1 MNSYY
6 HSCRVWALGIISL
19 AVLYACNNN
28 PSTENSTKE
37 IYKVISPVKID
48 THYYNEYAAD
58 LNAVQY
64 VEIRSHI
71 RGFIEKIHIDEG
83 AYVNAGQLLFT
94 IDNRILK
101 QEIEKLQAQLGM
113 AEAELKQAQ
122 IEVNSTKPLVDKKI
136 ISEVELELKRSKV
149 TIAEAK
155 IKEVKADLALAKV
168 NLDYSEI
175 RAPFSGTINR
185 IPNKKGSLV
194 DEGVMLTTLSSTNDV
209 FAYFKVSEAEYLHFQ
224 KRKQAGNYDEV
235 ELILA
240 DNSKYELTGRI
251 ETTETEFDQAS
262 GNIAFRA
269 RFNNPKGLL
278 KNGSNGKVRIKE
290 NVSNALIIPQRST
303 FEIQDKVFVFVADRK
318 GKVTQR
324 EVVIAE
330 RLPHAYVIKEGIT
343 TEEKIILEGVGSLK
357 NGDDIQIDVLTA
369 DETLKQ
375 INPIEK

>member
-19 AVLYACNNN
+19 AGIYSCSNN

-71 RGFIEKIHIDEG
+71 RGFIEKIHVDEG
-83 AYVNAGQLLFT
+83 ASVTTGQLLFT

-303 FEIQDKVFVFVADRK
+303 FEIQDKIFVFVADKK

-330 RLPHAYVIKEGIT
+330 RLPHAYLIKEGIS
-343 TEEKIILEGVGSLK
+343 TEEKIILEGVASLK
-357 NGDDIQIDVLTA
+357 NGDDVQINTLTA

-375 INPIEK
+375 INPTEK

>member
-19 AVLYACNNN
+19 AGIYSCTNNA
-28 PSTENSTKE
+28 STKNSTKE

-58 LNAVQY
+58 LHAVQY

-71 RGFIEKIHIDEG
+71 RGFIEKIHVDEG
-83 AYVNAGQLLFT
+83 ASVTAGQLLFT

-194 DEGVMLTTLSSTNDV
+194 DEGVILTTLSSTNDV
-209 FAYFKVSEAEYLHFQ
+209 FAYFKVSEAEYLYFQ

-303 FEIQDKVFVFVADRK
+303 FEIQDKIFVFVADKK

-330 RLPHAYVIKEGIT
+330 RLPHAYLIKEGIS
-343 TEEKIILEGVGSLK
+343 TEEKIILEGVASLK
-357 NGDDIQIDVLTA
+357 NGDDVQINTLTA

-375 INPIEK
+375 INPTEK

>member
-6 HSCRVWALGIISL
+6 HSCRVWTLVLISL
-19 AVLYACNNN
+19 TGLYACSNN

-37 IYKVISPVKID
+37 TYKVISPVKID

-58 LNAVQY
+58 LQAVQY

-71 RGFIEKIHIDEG
+71 RGFIEKIHVDEG
-83 AYVNAGQLLFT
+83 TYVNAGQLLFT

-168 NLDYSEI
+168 NLGYSEI

-240 DNSKYELTGRI
+240 DNSTYELTGRI
-251 ETTETEFDQAS
+251 EITETEFDQSS

-269 RFNNPKGLL
+269 RFSNPKGLL

-290 NVSNALIIPQRST
+290 TVSNALIIPQRST
-303 FEIQDKVFVFVADRK
+303 FEIQDKVFVFVADKK
-318 GKVTQR
+318 GKVMQR

-330 RLPHAYVIKEGIT
+330 RLPHAYVIKDGIT

-357 NGDDIQIDVLTA
+357 NGDDIQIDALTT

>member
-1 MNSYY
+1 
-6 HSCRVWALGIISL
+6 
-19 AVLYACNNN
+19 
-28 PSTENSTKE
+28 
-37 IYKVISPVKID
+37 
-48 THYYNEYAAD
+48 
-58 LNAVQY
+58 
-64 VEIRSHI
+64 
-71 RGFIEKIHIDEG
+71 
-83 AYVNAGQLLFT
+83 
-94 IDNRILK
+94 
-101 QEIEKLQAQLGM
+101 
-113 AEAELKQAQ
+113 
-122 IEVNSTKPLVDKKI
+122 
-136 ISEVELELKRSKV
+136 
-149 TIAEAK
+149 
-155 IKEVKADLALAKV
+155 
-168 NLDYSEI
+168 
-175 RAPFSGTINR
+175 
-185 IPNKKGSLV
+185 
-194 DEGVMLTTLSSTNDV
+194 MLTTLSSTNDV

-303 FEIQDKVFVFVADRK
+303 FEIQDKIFVFVADKK